1 MKKSELIEALKEEW
15 ARLNMNKIKG
25 LIRSMPRRLQAV
37 IDANGG
43 STSH

>member
-15 ARLNMNKIKG
+15 ARLDMNMIKG
-25 LIRSMPRRLQAV
+25 LIQSMPRRLQAV

-43 STSH
+43 STSN